1 MVSREAGSIRQQL
14 SAVIADVLYQW
25 ILRFLPKA
33 VQVSPLTSQVQL
45 ASGSN
50 INIGRDSTSRLQSI
64 DDYQSFLRDRRVKV
78 IFFKILDSARKDPV
92 LMLRFYWTSFVM
104 IATVS
109 VLACTKV
116 LVTLFEASVPGSSFN
131 PKQIAAGV

>member
-1 MVSREAGSIRQQL
+1 MVSQEARSIRQQL

-25 ILRFLPKA
+25 MLRFLPKA

-50 INIGRDSTSRLQSI
+50 INIGRDSRLQSI
-64 DDYQSFLRDRRVKV
+64 DDYQSFLKDRRVKV